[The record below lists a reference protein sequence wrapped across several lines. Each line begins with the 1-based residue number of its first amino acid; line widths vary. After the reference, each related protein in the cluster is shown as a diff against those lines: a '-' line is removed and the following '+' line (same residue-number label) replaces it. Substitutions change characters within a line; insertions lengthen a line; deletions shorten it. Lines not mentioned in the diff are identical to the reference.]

1 MTFDT
6 GRITY
11 EVIREV
17 SIGDVNDV
25 FVCRDSLDKH
35 AAYKTIWI
43 VKNRELSKSLISG
56 FSKCDEDI
64 CEEYFALRDNMC
76 FVFPYVQERPL
87 SRFYIGNVR
96 EKQCSRQQIWLDI
109 VIQCMTMKL
118 PGGVLEL
125 ILKQSQINIA
135 PDGSIEFGYLID
147 LSEYRDGV
155 LEKENVTRCAE
166 LILDLIYMEESKRK
180 ETTVALL
187 EKKLKRSKYDEFI
200 QLFKD
205 IKIIMQDSQNA
216 NLIGRIKMWV
226 AARQDLIYRV
236 LSVVC
241 VVLVCIV
248 VVNFLGR
255 LILPDFSFWKLF
267 RYSLKQ
273 IGTESML
280 N

>member
-1 MTFDT
+1 MTLDT
-6 GRITY
+6 GRKTY

-25 FVCRDSLDKH
+25 FICRNSLDRQS
-35 AAYKTIWI
+35 AYKTVWI
-43 VKNRELSKSLISG
+43 VKKRELSKALISG

-87 SRFYIGNVR
+87 SRFYIGNVH

-109 VIQCMTMKL
+109 VIQCMTKKL
-118 PGGVLEL
+118 PSGILEL
-125 ILKQSQINIA
+125 VLKQEQINIA
-135 PDGSIEFGYLID
+135 PDGSIEFGYLLD
-147 LSEYRDGV
+147 LEEYRDYV
-155 LEKENVTRCAE
+155 PEKENVTRCAE
-166 LILDLIYMEESKRK
+166 LILDLIYMDESKHK
-180 ETTVALL
+180 DTTVMLL

-200 QLFKD
+200 QLYKD
-205 IKIIMQDSQNA
+205 IKIIMQESQNVS
-216 NLIGRIKMWV
+216 LIGRVKNWV
-226 AARQDLIYRV
+226 IAEQDLIYRV

-241 VVLVCIV
+241 IVLVCIV
-248 VVNFLGR
+248 VVNFLGS